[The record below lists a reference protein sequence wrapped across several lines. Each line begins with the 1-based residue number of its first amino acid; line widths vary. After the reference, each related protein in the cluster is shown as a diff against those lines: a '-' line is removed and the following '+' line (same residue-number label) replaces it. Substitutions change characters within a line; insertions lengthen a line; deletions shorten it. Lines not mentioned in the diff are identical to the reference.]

1 MLLPPTQQRS
11 PARLKGHGFLRGKL
25 LLQRGSIGSRG
36 VPVSEGEKTPPLA
49 QPRLTEEEKWNEM
62 LGRSLGGAGGE
73 GSQPGNQVST
83 VCKGVQEAG
92 GALKSFEALGSA
104 C

>member
-49 QPRLTEEEKWNEM
+49 QPRLTEEEKWNGM
-62 LGRSLGGAGGE
+62 LGRSLGGRGG
-73 GSQPGNQVST
+73 GRGPS
-83 VCKGVQEAG
+83 
-92 GALKSFEALGSA
+92 LGTKCLQCA
-104 C
+104 REYKKLEEL

>member
-49 QPRLTEEEKWNEM
+49 QPRLTEEEKWNGM
-62 LGRSLGGAGGE
+62 LGRSLGGRGGGGVPAWE
-73 GSQPGNQVST
+73 PSVYSVQGSKRSWR
-83 VCKGVQEAG
+83 
-92 GALKSFEALGSA
+92 SFEEL
-104 C
+104 